1 MKQSR
6 RIEVVIASRYLM
18 YAYTFASLVEQEK
31 QYKVTCITDSA
42 KTLKS
47 YLKEHSPSIL
57 ITDIRLKDSDAYIYL
72 KQVQKSGLNILFVT
86 GKLETYAISYILKY
100 GAKGIVSLNSEPK
113 QLLKALDKLAEGKC
127 HYNKFVRKQFVTDV
141 TTNNFEVY
149 EFDRKER
156 QFLRLAI
163 KDMSYEEIAK
173 KMKLPVRRVEKYR
186 EDIFKRF
193 SLRNRT
199 ALVLFILR
207 SGLADL

>member
-18 YAYTFASLVEQEK
+18 YAHTFASLVEQEK
-31 QYKVTCITDSA
+31 QYKVTCMTDSV
-42 KTLKS
+42 KFLKS
-47 YLKEHSPSIL
+47 YLKENSPSIL
-57 ITDIRLKDSDAYIYL
+57 ITDIRLKDSDAYTYL
-72 KQVQKSGLNILFVT
+72 KQVQRKGINILFVT
-86 GKLETYAISYILKY
+86 DKLETYAISYILKY
-100 GAKGIVSLNSEPK
+100 GAKGIVSLHSKPK
-113 QLLKALDKLAEGKC
+113 EFFKALEKVAVDKY

-173 KMKLPVRRVEKYR
+173 RMKLPLRRVEIYR
-186 EDIFKRF
+186 GEIFKRF

-199 ALVLFILR
+199 ALVLFVLR
-207 SGLADL
+207 SGLAEL